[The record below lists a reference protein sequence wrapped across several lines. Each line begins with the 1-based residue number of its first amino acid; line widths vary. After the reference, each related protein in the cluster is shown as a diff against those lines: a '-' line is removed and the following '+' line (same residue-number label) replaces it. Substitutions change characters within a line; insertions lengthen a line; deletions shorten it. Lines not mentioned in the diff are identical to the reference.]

1 MRFSYL
7 AVTPFLD
14 IALRQQAA
22 TSDENLDTF
31 GDSIVSIVTFR
42 QFAAHFVRSFE
53 NHKCDFPPRC
63 FSNGKNDF
71 INLEVAQRAHCQR
84 FRNALML
91 RGLCSN
97 RRMGFSKLGHY
108 RPELSKLNFKF
119 PVAREL
125 AWSMRPDGPWPGLLP
140 RRVRLFADSQAD
152 RRARIESPRDRRVR
166 ARPNL

>member
-1 MRFSYL
+1 MIFKETRRHSSGALDGTKTNYDAACAGVLQLCCAEGNVLIWLSYL

-71 INLEVAQRAHCQR
+71 INLEVAQRTHRQR
-84 FRNALML
+84 LQNALTL
-91 RGLCSN
+91 
-97 RRMGFSKLGHY
+97 
-108 RPELSKLNFKF
+108 
-119 PVAREL
+119 
-125 AWSMRPDGPWPGLLP
+125 
-140 RRVRLFADSQAD
+140 
-152 RRARIESPRDRRVR
+152 
-166 ARPNL
+166 